1 MEPVLTFNKQSG
13 VHCAHCTPHSSTNRW
28 NFSRWICWIEDND
41 ETFRILFVNIV
52 RYVAHLVSRICLFA
66 LRTMH
71 TSHTQCLRVCARCWL
86 RKQQTGC
93 IHVNQNQH
101 ASTTANTTFLFCFHY
116 SLFFSSFLGV
126 FFSFFLISTIIMLDY
141 SLPALRLTIAKLL
154 IKFSNINPIV
164 VSVSHRY
171 SLLFLKK
178 IKWET
183 NRNIK
188 RAI

>member
-1 MEPVLTFNKQSG
+1 MWLIWFLVFVCFPYVQCTHHIQNACEYVRDVGWENSKRDAFTWIKINMHQQLLTPLS
-13 VHCAHCTPHSSTNRW
+13 
-28 NFSRWICWIEDND
+28 
-41 ETFRILFVNIV
+41 
-52 RYVAHLVSRICLFA
+52 YFA
-66 LRTMH
+66 
-71 TSHTQCLRVCARCWL
+71 S
-86 RKQQTGC
+86 
-93 IHVNQNQH
+93 IIP
-101 ASTTANTTFLFCFHY
+101 
-116 SLFFSSFLGV
+116 FSSHLFSV
-126 FFSFFLISTIIMLDY
+126 FFFSFFLISTIIMLDY

>member
-1 MEPVLTFNKQSG
+1 MDLLNWRQW
-13 VHCAHCTPHSSTNRW
+13 W
-28 NFSRWICWIEDND
+28 NFSD
-41 ETFRILFVNIV
+41 TFRKYRTLCGSSGFSYLFVCLTYKAYNACEYV
-52 RYVAHLVSRICLFA
+52 RVG
-66 LRTMH
+66 
-71 TSHTQCLRVCARCWL
+71 WL

-141 SLPALRLTIAKLL
+141 SLPALRPTIAKLL